1 MHCISAEDSAE
12 AVDFLPHRQMEQMCC
27 AGAAAARSPAP
38 GSSCVMLRLS
48 SCSAGNC
55 SRACGYDESASGAPE
70 GETDCF
76 EIGGAN
82 VALFENFD
90 RDKPAPLRRLSACS
104 GRSEL
109 PALLAIGRAHGTCGA
124 SISAQPRSKRQ
135 LGRMVLMIIIS
146 ARFWR
151 VSRPM
156 RTPSGSVTARAVA
169 CGP

>member
-1 MHCISAEDSAE
+1 MGRAS
-12 AVDFLPHRQMEQMCC
+12 
-27 AGAAAARSPAP
+27 SPPA
-38 GSSCVMLRLS
+38 
-48 SCSAGNC
+48 
-55 SRACGYDESASGAPE
+55 ASGAPE

-82 VALFENFD
+82 VALFEYFN
-90 RDKPAPLRRLSACS
+90 RDKSAPLRHLPACS

-146 ARFWR
+146 ARFGR